1 MIKNILVRDFNYASQ
16 SMLSNKYIEDQ
27 ENIIDKVI
35 DTYEILWP
43 TKVKFYMFLFTWSF
57 INLII
62 SEARKIS

>member
-43 TKVKFYMFLFTWSF
+43 TKVKFYVFLFTWLF

>member
-43 TKVKFYMFLFTWSF
+43 TKVSFKCFYSLGHS
-57 INLII
+57 I

>member
-43 TKVKFYMFLFTWSF
+43 TKVSFTCFYSLGHS
-57 INLII
+57 
-62 SEARKIS
+62 